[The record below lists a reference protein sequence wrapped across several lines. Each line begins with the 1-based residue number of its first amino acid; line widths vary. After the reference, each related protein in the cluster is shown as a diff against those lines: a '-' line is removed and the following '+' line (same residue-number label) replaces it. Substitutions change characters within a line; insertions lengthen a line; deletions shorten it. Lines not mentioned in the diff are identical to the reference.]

1 MSIAKAYSAWAP
13 HYDSDRNLTRD
24 LDAEVTRRLLG
35 SDRIPVIVEAGC
47 GTGKNTGYFSQ
58 IADEVRALDFSE
70 GMLEVAR
77 TRVTSQNVHFH
88 QADLSSDWPRL
99 ANRAHLVS
107 FNLVLEHIEA
117 LTPAIRQAAES
128 LAPGGRIFISELHPF
143 KQYQSSQ
150 ARFLNADGQEVKVQA
165 YTHHVSDFFGA
176 AGECGLVPVR
186 FNEWWHPDDQAGS
199 VPRLATFLFQRPA

>member
-1 MSIAKAYSAWAP
+1 
-13 HYDSDRNLTRD
+13 
-24 LDAEVTRRLLG
+24 V
-35 SDRIPVIVEAGC
+35 
-47 GTGKNTGYFSQ
+47 
-58 IADEVRALDFSE
+58 
-70 GMLEVAR
+70 
-77 TRVTSQNVHFH
+77 
-88 QADLSSDWPRL
+88 
-99 ANRAHLVS
+99 
-107 FNLVLEHIEA
+107 
-117 LTPAIRQAAES
+117 
-128 LAPGGRIFISELHPF
+128 PGGRIFISELHPF